1 MKLLDA
7 ATVNPQD
14 ENAARW
20 LNGYKGTT
28 RACSVHMEIQ
38 QPCPADPEDFDADVV
53 NVIGTVD
60 SRPSQYDVLAF
71 PVRSYL
77 RSSTL
82 CQRDDDAAWFAEAIK
97 TKLDYLASRALVLET
112 VGGSDTWIGAAGVQS
127 VALAGSPTPTVANW
141 RSSIAAARKLWMKT
155 VVSRSPNPI
164 MHVPYSLHAEIASTG
179 LIQIT
184 GPGEAST
191 ATGDK
196 VVIADGYDEAATP
209 RVFFSGEIV
218 VRLGDGDGLPGYGQV
233 QYDHRLN
240 DWKLENVEWISVD
253 VAPCSIVRVGA

>member
-1 MKLLDA
+1 MKLLEA

-14 ENAARW
+14 EYADRW
-20 LNGYKGTT
+20 LNGYRGTT

-38 QPCPADPEDFDADVV
+38 QPCPADPADFDADVV
-53 NVIGTVD
+53 NVIGSAA
-60 SRPSQYDVLAF
+60 SRPSQYDVMPF

-77 RSSTL
+77 RGGVL
-82 CQRDDDAAWFAEAIK
+82 CQRPDDAEWFAEAIK

-112 VGGSDTWIGAAGVQS
+112 PGGSDTWVGATGVQS
-127 VALAGSPTPTVANW
+127 VTLAGSPTPTVANW

-179 LIQIT
+179 FIQIT

-209 RVFFSGEIV
+209 RVFFTGEIV
-218 VRLGDGDGLPGYGQV
+218 VRLGSGDGLPGDGEV
-233 QYDHRLN
+233 QYNHRIN
-240 DWKLENVEWISVD
+240 DFKLEQTQWIAVD